1 MKNSFHTI
9 GSLGA
14 GLMLLVAASLPQNS
28 LAQRFSHGGGG
39 GGGRSAPPAGRPAPA
54 MNCPAPAMNRP
65 APMENRSAPAVNR
78 PAENRPAPVQNRPV
92 ENRPAPVQ
100 EVRPAPAG
108 AINGGSRNAGSHDFS
123 RAGTTPEPPRTVNA
137 RANGRENVN
146 VYHSN
151 PRITYRPYANH
162 PYHPYS
168 WGASWHPVGFF
179 LASLAADAYL
189 FSQAGQNY
197 YYDDGVYYAPAS
209 GGYDVVA
216 APIGATVS
224 SLPPGYETVMVGDDY
239 YYYYGGTFYIN
250 TGQNYQVVDAPPGA
264 VVSEVP
270 DGATEQDVNGETY
283 LVYNNTYYEPVS
295 SDGQDAYQVVQMNQ

>member
-1 MKNSFHTI
+1 MKTSSHII

-14 GLMLLVAASLPQNS
+14 GLLLLIAASLPQHG

-39 GGGRSAPPAGRPAPA
+39 GGF
-54 MNCPAPAMNRP
+54 
-65 APMENRSAPAVNR
+65 RSAPAPSRPAPSRPAPVESRPALVNR
-78 PAENRPAPVQNRPV
+78 PAPV
-92 ENRPAPVQ
+92 ENRPAPV
-100 EVRPAPAG
+100 ENRPAPVENHSIPAG
-108 AINGGSRNAGSHDFS
+108 AINGGSRNAGNHDFS
-123 RAGTTPEPPRTVNA
+123 RAGTAPAPPRVVNA
-137 RANGRENVN
+137 RMNGHENVN
-146 VYHSN
+146 VYHTNARVS
-151 PRITYRPYANH
+151 YRPYANH

-168 WGASWHPVGFF
+168 WGASWHPIGFF

-189 FSQAGQNY
+189 FSLAGQNY
-197 YYDDGVYYAPAS
+197 YYDDGVYYEPSS
-209 GGYDVVA
+209 GGYDAVA

-250 TGQNYQVVDAPPGA
+250 TGQSYQVVQAPPGA

-270 DGATEQDVNGETY
+270 DGATQQTIDGQDY
-283 LVYNNTYYEPVS
+283 LLYNNTYYQPVS